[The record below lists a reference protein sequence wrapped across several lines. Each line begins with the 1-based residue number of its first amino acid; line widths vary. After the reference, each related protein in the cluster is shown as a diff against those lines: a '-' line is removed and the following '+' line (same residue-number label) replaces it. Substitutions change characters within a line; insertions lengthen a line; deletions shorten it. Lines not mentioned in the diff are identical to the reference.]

1 MSQYDTFDRILTLLH
16 EAMLDDAH
24 WPATSALIDEAC
36 GMTGNELVVGEGFG
50 SDVRILS
57 ARFYCRGERRQD
69 LERTYFE
76 VYHPWDE
83 RLPRLRQLPDSR
95 VAHVTE
101 LYTDEELKTS
111 ATYNECMRHSGA
123 QNGLNVR
130 LDGPNDSRI
139 VWALADPVEA
149 GGWHAAQLEMIHR
162 LLPHIRQFVQVR
174 RVVVGAEALGGSLSE
189 LLDNTRVGVIH
200 LDWRGRMI
208 EANDR
213 ARAMLRQGD
222 GLFDE
227 DGFLHARLQADDTR
241 LEALLG
247 QALPTFG
254 GQAVS
259 GSMTVRRPSGLP
271 RLAVHLSPVSAR
283 QMDFGLSTTVVA
295 WMLSWSFS

>member
-24 WPATSALIDEAC
+24 WPTTSALIDEAC
-36 GMTGNELVVGEGFG
+36 GMTGNELVVGEGSG

-57 ARFYCRGERRQD
+57 ARFYYRGERRQD

-101 LYTDEELKTS
+101 LYTDKELKTS
-111 ATYNECMRHSGA
+111 ATYNECLPHSGT

-130 LDGPNDSRI
+130 LDGPNGSRI

-149 GGWHAAQLEMIHR
+149 GGWHADQIEMIHR

-174 RVVVGAEALGGSLSE
+174 RVIAGAEALGGSLSK

-200 LDWRGRMI
+200 LDWRGRII

-213 ARAMLRQGD
+213 ARDTLRQGD

-227 DGFLHARLQADDTR
+227 DGFLHARLQADNAC
-241 LEALLG
+241 LETLLG
-247 QALPTFG
+247 QALPTLMAKPPAA
-254 GQAVS
+254 Q
-259 GSMTVRRPSGLP
+259 
-271 RLAVHLSPVSAR
+271 
-283 QMDFGLSTTVVA
+283 
-295 WMLSWSFS
+295 